1 MTTGGVG
8 GPGATAPDTSDSA
21 VAAGRGR
28 GGRGRWVWAVVGLQ
42 LLLVLAGLF
51 VWRRLPDVPDPPP
64 LPPPDPAVTQP
75 ATLESGLAVAERQ
88 AVAWLPDARL
98 MLATL
103 QVDWPWDVPPGP
115 PPELPGTGWLTYVF
129 VAPWQAPGRSPGA
142 ATIALRVERLS
153 GQIVSQDVLP
163 WEQAPPMPTATPA
176 PAVTAAR
183 AVLAAEAAGGTD
195 YRRACPQF
203 RHLTRAS
210 LVDVEP
216 WGRHW
221 VVTYEDA
228 TQPDQNGMLVRVD
241 AATGA
246 VLQVRTDVAA
256 CGT

>member
-1 MTTGGVG
+1 MTTDGGV
-8 GPGATAPDTSDSA
+8 PLATASNETAPHAS
-21 VAAGRGR
+21 AGRGR
-28 GGRGRWVWAVVGLQ
+28 WLWAVVGLQ

-64 LPPPDPAVTQP
+64 LPPPDPAVTRP
-75 ATLESGLAVAERQ
+75 ATLESGLPLAERQ
-88 AVAWLPDARL
+88 ASAWLPDARL

-115 PPELPGTGWLTYVF
+115 PAELPGTGWLTYVF

-142 ATIALRVERLS
+142 ATISLRVERLS
-153 GQIVSQDVLP
+153 GQIVWQDVLP
-163 WEQAPPMPTATPA
+163 WEQAPPLPTATPA
-176 PAVTAAR
+176 PAVTSSQ

-195 YRRACPQF
+195 YRRACPQY

-210 LVDVEP
+210 LADVAP

-221 VVTYEDA
+221 VVTYEEA